1 MNTQKLVIRSM
12 RKNIKMYY
20 LYFFAMIISI
30 SLYFIFSTLQND
42 QTVVEMV
49 QASMN
54 FSTAFQIAGI
64 LLILIT
70 IVFTMYATNIFIR
83 RRSQEI
89 GLYQLIGLSKAWVA
103 RVLILEHMILGLGA
117 LLIGVIVGTLLSRLF
132 LLLFMNVLGIEAK
145 FGLTFSSQALLQ
157 TIVVFTCLIAVT
169 SLQII
174 WTVYRSTLL
183 QLFQAS
189 HQKDT
194 FVQRPSIVSGILG
207 FTGLSLIA
215 CGYYVS
221 TFIATHADALLF
233 LMLIV
238 LASTILGT
246 YLVFH
251 TTISWILYVYRKRKN
266 GNLGLVN
273 SLSVAS
279 LMHRMKGHAN
289 SLTLITILSAMTITM
304 ISLSY
309 SLYYSTEKD
318 VRLSMPFDFAVENMS
333 EEAAVIANKLEDT
346 QVDFNQYQVN
356 AIRFHG
362 SWVDEN
368 QHSKPSHRNRTF
380 LLFSAGQMAQFG
392 VDLEHPQDDEAIYHS
407 SRARIEGMQISSPK
421 QVQYASNNKINLLTV
436 SKHKLQNVMNYIFYG
451 DQLVVS
457 DDTFNRMKDS
467 IQEDE
472 YKEFVTFD
480 VFNILKAEQSAT
492 ASDIFLADVDS
503 DLYLTDFYSAYE
515 GSRQTF
521 GLLIFIAGF
530 LGLVFILSTGSILY
544 FKQMTEAEQ
553 EKGHY
558 RTLRQLGFQV
568 DDIMKG
574 IIRKQLFV
582 YLIPLVI
589 GLTHAA
595 FALNVGSILIAASMF
610 TPILISMAAYILI
623 YLIFTV
629 VTIRYYKSIVA
640 NSL

>member
-1 MNTQKLVIRSM
+1 MNIRKLVMRSM

-20 LYFFAMIISI
+20 LYFFAMIFSI

-42 QTVVEMV
+42 QTVVETV
-49 QASMN
+49 QSSVN

-103 RVLILEHMILGLGA
+103 RVLILEHTILGLGA
-117 LLIGVIVGTLLSRLF
+117 LLIGTIVGTLLSRLF
-132 LLLFMNVLGIEAK
+132 LLLLINLLGLDAK
-145 FGLTFSSQALLQ
+145 FGLTFSTQALIQ
-157 TIVVFTCLIAVT
+157 TIAVFTCLIAVT
-169 SLQII
+169 SLQMI

-183 QLFQAS
+183 QLFQAT
-189 HQKDT
+189 HQNEA
-194 FVQRPSIVSGILG
+194 FVKRPSIVSGILG
-207 FTGLSLIA
+207 LAGVSLIGF
-215 CGYYVS
+215 GYYVS
-221 TFIATHADALLF
+221 TFIGYNADALIF

-238 LASTILGT
+238 LVSTILGT

-251 TTISWILYVYRKRKN
+251 TTISWILYIYRKKQN

-273 SLSVAS
+273 SLSVAP

-309 SLYYSTEKD
+309 SLYYSIEKD
-318 VRLSMPFDFAVENMS
+318 VRLAMPFDFAVENMP
-333 EEAAVIANKLEDT
+333 EEAAVISNKLRDAQIEFDH
-346 QVDFNQYQVN
+346 YQVN
-356 AIRFHG
+356 AIRFNG
-362 SWVDEN
+362 AWVDQN
-368 QHSKPSHRNRTF
+368 QNSKPSHRNRPF
-380 LLFSAGQMAQFG
+380 LLFSAEQMTQVG
-392 VDLEHPQDDEAIYHS
+392 VDLERPQDGEAIYHS
-407 SRARIEGMQISSPK
+407 SRAIIEGMEISSPK
-421 QVQYASNNKINLLTV
+421 EVQYASNDETNLLTV
-436 SKHKLQNVMNYIFYG
+436 SKYKLNNMMNYINYG
-451 DQLVVS
+451 YQLLVS
-457 DDTFNRMKDS
+457 QATFERMRSS

-472 YKEFVTFD
+472 SKQLLNFE
-480 VFNILKAEQSAT
+480 VFNVLDREKTDT
-492 ASDIFLADVDS
+492 ASDIFRTSVDS
-503 DLYLTDFYSAYE
+503 DLLLRDFYSTYE
-515 GSRQTF
+515 GSRQNF

-553 EKGHY
+553 EKNHY

-568 DDIMKG
+568 SDMMKG

-582 YLIPLVI
+582 YLIPLGI

-595 FALNVGSILIAASMF
+595 FALKVSSILLAASML
-610 TPILISMAAYILI
+610 TPILISMAVYVLI
-623 YLIFTV
+623 YLVFTV
-629 VTIRYYKSIVA
+629 VTIRYYKNIVTNA
-640 NSL
+640 L

>member
-1 MNTQKLVIRSM
+1 MTTQKLVFRSM

-20 LYFFAMIISI
+20 LYFFAMIFSI
-30 SLYFIFSTLQND
+30 ALYFIFSTLQND

-70 IVFTMYATNIFIR
+70 IVFTMYATSIFIR

-103 RVLILEHMILGLGA
+103 RVLILEHTILGLGA
-117 LLIGVIVGTLLSRLF
+117 LLIGTLVGALLSRLF
-132 LLLFMNVLGIEAK
+132 LILFMNLIGLEVT
-145 FGLTFSSQALLQ
+145 FGLTFSGQALIQ
-157 TIVVFTCLIAVT
+157 TIAVFTCLLAVT
-169 SLQII
+169 AFQII

-183 QLFQAS
+183 ELFQAN
-189 HQKDT
+189 HQNDQ
-194 FVQRPSIVSGILG
+194 FVKRPSIVSGILG
-207 FTGLSLIA
+207 LAGLSLIGF
-215 CGYYVS
+215 GYYLS
-221 TFIATHADALLF
+221 TFIGYNADLLIYF
-233 LMLIV
+233 MLIV
-238 LASTILGT
+238 LVSTILGT

-251 TTISWILYVYRKRKN
+251 TTISWILYIFRKRQN
-266 GNLGLVN
+266 GNLGLYN
-273 SLSVAS
+273 SLSIAP

-318 VRLSMPFDFAVENMS
+318 VRLSMPFDFAVENMP
-333 EEAAVIANKLEDT
+333 EEAARISSKLEEAQIEFDYY
-346 QVDFNQYQVN
+346 QVD

-362 SWVDEN
+362 AWVDQDSNAE
-368 QHSKPSHRNRTF
+368 HLNRPF
-380 LLFSAGQMAQFG
+380 LLFSAEQLAQVG
-392 VDLEHPQDDEAIYHS
+392 LDVERPQDGEAIYHS
-407 SRARIEGMQISSPK
+407 SRAIIEGMEVLSPK
-421 QVQYASNNKINLLTV
+421 DVQYASNNEVNRLTV
-436 SKHKLQNVMNYIFYG
+436 SKSKLNNVMNYIFYG
-451 DQLVVS
+451 GQLLVS
-457 DDTFNRMKDS
+457 EETFERMRDS

-472 YKEFVTFD
+472 YKELLTFE
-480 VFNILKAEQSAT
+480 VFNVLDTEKSDA
-492 ASDIFLADVDS
+492 ASDIFLTNVDS
-503 DLYLTDFYSAYE
+503 DLYIQDFHSAYE

-553 EKGHY
+553 EKNHY

-568 DDIMKG
+568 NDMMKG

-582 YLIPLVI
+582 YLIPLGI

-595 FALNVGSILIAASMF
+595 FALNVGSILIAASML
-610 TPILISMAAYILI
+610 TPILMSMAAYIVI
-623 YLIFTV
+623 YLMFTV
-629 VTIRYYKSIVA
+629 VTIRYYKSIVTNA
-640 NSL
+640 L

>member
-20 LYFFAMIISI
+20 LYFFAMIFSI

-42 QTVVEMV
+42 QTAVDMF
-49 QASMN
+49 QASVN

-70 IVFTMYATNIFIR
+70 IVFTMYATNIFMR

-117 LLIGVIVGTLLSRLF
+117 LLIGMIVGTLLSRLF
-132 LLLFMNVLGIEAK
+132 LLLFMNVLGIEAQ

-169 SLQII
+169 SLQIT

-194 FVQRPSIVSGILG
+194 YVQRPSIVSGIMG
-207 FTGLSLIA
+207 FAGLSLIGL
-215 CGYYVS
+215 GYYVS
-221 TFIATHADALLF
+221 TFIATNADALIF

-251 TTISWILYVYRKRKN
+251 TTISCILYVYRKRKN

-309 SLYYSTEKD
+309 SFYYSTEKD
-318 VRLSMPFDFAVENMS
+318 VRLSMPFDFAMENMS
-333 EEAAVIANKLEDT
+333 EEAAEITSKLAEA
-346 QVDFNQYQVN
+346 QVDFNQYQVD

-368 QHSKPSHRNRTF
+368 QHSEPSHRNRPF
-380 LLFSAGQMAQFG
+380 LLFSAKQMAQGG
-392 VDLEHPQDDEAIYHS
+392 VDQEHPQDDEAIYHS
-407 SRARIEGMQISSPK
+407 SRARIEGMEISSPK
-421 QVQYASNNKINLLTV
+421 QVQYASNNETNLLTV
-436 SKHKLQNVMNYIFYG
+436 SKHRLQNVMNYIFYG
-451 DQLVVS
+451 DQLLVS
-457 DDTFNRMKDS
+457 EDTFNRMKDS

-472 YKEFVTFD
+472 YKELVTFD
-480 VFNILKAEQSAT
+480 VFNIVDTEQSAT
-492 ASDIFLADVDS
+492 ASDIFLADMDS

-553 EKGHY
+553 EKNHY
-558 RTLRQLGFQV
+558 RTLRQLGFQI
-568 DDIMKG
+568 DDMMKG

-582 YLIPLVI
+582 YLIPLGI

-595 FALNVGSILIAASMF
+595 FALNVGSILIAASML
-610 TPILISMAAYILI
+610 TPILMSMAAYILI
-623 YLIFTV
+623 YLTFTV
-629 VTIRYYKSIVA
+629 VTIRYYKSIVT